1 MIKNYHTDNFFEEY
15 EDEDFVVNE
24 ETSLQYFEILDD
36 AIELDDV
43 NEYHRDEQKYKTV
56 VAVTTT
62 DVRGDL
68 VHTIYTLETLK
79 QAVAALNDA
88 LDVLENIEGKSNGDF

>member
-1 MIKNYHTDNFFEEY
+1 VIKNYHTDNFFDEY

-24 ETSLQYFEILDD
+24 EVSLEYFEILDD

-62 DVRGDL
+62 DVHGEL
-68 VHTIYTLETLK
+68 AHTIFTAESLK
-79 QAVAALNDA
+79 RAIYALNEA
-88 LDVLENIEGKSNGDF
+88 LDVLNNIEGNSNGNI